1 MMGYILLGGLA
12 LLTVASL
19 VAHVTARRGYSY
31 CDGYLMLALFL
42 GVILAT
48 TLAIVPLQRASIH
61 AKIAGHYAT
70 GETLARAREN
80 DFDGFERAT
89 LQREVVDSNRSLAE
103 TQVLYHYWKPFI
115 PAAVLDVEPI
125 E

>member
-1 MMGYILLGGLA
+1 MGYILLGGLA
-12 LLTVASL
+12 LLTVAFL
-19 VAHVTARRGYSY
+19 VAHVAACRGYSY
-31 CDGYLMLALFL
+31 CDGYLLLALFPGL
-42 GVILAT
+42 FLVLA
-48 TLAIVPLQRASIH
+48 LLVVPLQRVTIH
-61 AKIAGHYAT
+61 AIIAGHYAI

-103 TQVLYHYWKPFI
+103 IQVLYHYWKPFI